1 MVLHPSFMGHR
12 ILSLYPSN
20 EQNESLISVS
30 MSSSSSTTIQW
41 TSSLLLLLSP
51 HVINELLHEFSVISE
66 MIEMVQRNEKEVVST
81 ISKLRSV
88 IDDDQDP
95 LVASVAKKDGS
106 IQSSSPIE
114 FHLNSDAIHIFIY
127 NTCESHAKEV
137 LYKDENEYN
146 QQLESIHEYY
156 HSMTNTQ
163 IHSLFN
169 HKTLLYL
176 VIQHNLFDLSLSSEL
191 SLHDHCQAMDLYT
204 YRMPDFYKST
214 NHYNSNQYL
223 FISFAGLP
231 KDQQKDCFSITFH
244 KDVIENKTVSI
255 EIQEPTIYLNMEWI
269 LYCIQSIYQVLLSY
283 EDYSSRSRCY

>member
-1 MVLHPSFMGHR
+1 MGHR

-156 HSMTNTQ
+156 HSMTN
-163 IHSLFN
+163 
-169 HKTLLYL
+169 HKTG
-176 VIQHNLFDLSLSSEL
+176 I
-191 SLHDHCQAMDLYT
+191 T
-204 YRMPDFYKST
+204 
-214 NHYNSNQYL
+214 
-223 FISFAGLP
+223 GL
-231 KDQQKDCFSITFH
+231 
-244 KDVIENKTVSI
+244 
-255 EIQEPTIYLNMEWI
+255 W
-269 LYCIQSIYQVLLSY
+269 
-283 EDYSSRSRCY
+283 